1 MNDKGLY
8 IQLYNIHGL
17 FRGYDLELGRDADT
31 GGQTKYVLEFAKALS
46 KSQEV
51 KKVEVVT
58 RLINDKRVLSNY
70 SVPIEKINDKCNIIR
85 IQCGGTKYIRK
96 ELLWDHLEE
105 FVDKSIK
112 YLKSQRQLPDII
124 HSHYPDAGFIC
135 DELSKFFDIPF
146 IHTGHSLGKLKLQRL
161 LDGGLTEEEIETKYK
176 ISRRIN
182 AEELILSDADLI
194 IASSVQEVQEQYKM
208 YENYDERKIIL
219 IRPGIELEKF
229 FSYNEKRDWD
239 NETLQIRMNIR
250 EELLKFF
257 IDINKPLILAICR
270 PDQRKNIP
278 GLIKAYGE
286 NKLLNTKANLA
297 IFAGIRKDIQTMPD
311 NEKEVLTE
319 MLLLLDKYDL
329 YGKMAVPKK
338 HDVEYEVPE
347 LYRIAAESHGIF
359 VNPSFTENF
368 GLTLIEAAASGLPV
382 VSTNHGGPTSII
394 NNLKNGLLVEVT
406 DEKNIAD
413 AILKILEN
421 PDLWNQFS
429 KNGIENVAKYYSWEV
444 HVETYLN
451 TVKKLLTTRKSKKY
465 VISDVGKKLL
475 NVDKLIVVDIDDT
488 LLGDTQSLIRLKDL
502 IIKNSYQVAFG
513 IATGRYF
520 DSALKILK
528 ENDFL
533 IPDVLI
539 TSVGTEIYYHT
550 KNEFI
555 KSSGWESYI
564 LYLWEREKILYL
576 LKEFDYLI
584 YQEEEVQNKFKISY
598 YVNVNDEKINLVKE
612 KLKNNKIKCNFIYSH
627 SKNIDI
633 LPYRASKGRAVNYLS
648 YRWNFPHNSILT
660 CGNSGN
666 DEDLLRGRFLGVVV
680 GNYSKELEKLRRRK
694 NVYFTKDDYAA
705 GIIEGINY
713 YKFL

>member
-1 MNDKGLY
+1 MENKGLY

-17 FRGYDLELGRDADT
+17 FRGHDLELGRDADT

-46 KSQEV
+46 KFQKVE
-51 KKVEVVT
+51 KVEVIT
-58 RLINDKRVLSNY
+58 RLINDKRVSPDY
-70 SVPIEKINDKCNIIR
+70 SVPIEKINDKLKIVR

-124 HSHYPDAGFIC
+124 HSHYPDAGFVC
-135 DELSKFFDIPF
+135 NELSKFFDIPF

-161 LDGGLTEEEIETKYK
+161 LDGGLSQEEIETKYK

-208 YENYDERKIIL
+208 YENYDESKIIL
-219 IRPGIELEKF
+219 IRPGIDLEKF
-229 FSYNEKRDWD
+229 FPYNEIRDWD
-239 NETLQIRMNIR
+239 DDTLQIRMNIR
-250 EELLKFF
+250 DELLRFF
-257 IDINKPLILAICR
+257 MEINKPLILVICR
-270 PDQRKNIP
+270 PDKRKNIP

-297 IFAGIRKDIQTMPD
+297 IFAGIRKDIQTMPE

-347 LYRIAAESHGIF
+347 LYRIAAESHGVF

-406 DEKNIAD
+406 DEKNIAV
-413 AILKILEN
+413 AILKILEE

-451 TVKKLLTTRKSKKY
+451 SIKKLLETRKRKKY

-488 LLGDTQSLIRLKDL
+488 LIGDSQSLIQLKDL
-502 IIKNSYQVAFG
+502 ILKNSNQIAFG

-520 DSALKILK
+520 DSALNVLK

-550 KNEFI
+550 ENEFI
-555 KSSGWESYI
+555 KSSGWESHI
-564 LYLWEREKILYL
+564 SYLWERDKIVDL
-576 LKEFDYLI
+576 LKEFDFLI
-584 YQEEEVQNKFKISY
+584 YQEEELQNEFKISY
-598 YVNVNDEKINLVKE
+598 YVNATDEQVNRVKE
-612 KLKNNKIKCNFIYSH
+612 KLKYYKIKCNFIYSH

-633 LPYRASKGRAVNYLS
+633 LPYKASKGKAVNYLS
-648 YRWNFPHNSILT
+648 YRWNFPHKSILT

-666 DEDLLRGRFLGVVV
+666 DEDLLWGRFLGVVV
-680 GNYSKELEKLRRRK
+680 GNYSKELEKLKQRK
-694 NVYFTKDDYAA
+694 NVYFAKSPFAD
-705 GIIEGINY
+705 GIIEGINH